1 MHGLRSEGCHKNL
14 GPSEPTVLT
23 QRETEVLRSVALGL
37 GNREIGISLGISL
50 RKVNA
55 HMTNIFE
62 KLEVNLRMDAV
73 ATLYSL
79 AYWQEARG
87 S

>member
-1 MHGLRSEGCHKNL
+1 MRRIEGCHKNL

-23 QRETEVLRSVALGL
+23 QRETEILRSVALGL

-55 HMTNIFE
+55 HMANIFE
-62 KLEVNLRMDAV
+62 KLDVSLCMDAV